1 MIMYAH
7 TRIHIFSEVLYIIKL
22 HIFHIMKIF
31 CTLASSNSIF
41 QIYLFLLSNTNSDTE
56 SIRVKNKCD
65 LPEVET

>member
-1 MIMYAH
+1 
-7 TRIHIFSEVLYIIKL
+7 
-22 HIFHIMKIF
+22 MKIF